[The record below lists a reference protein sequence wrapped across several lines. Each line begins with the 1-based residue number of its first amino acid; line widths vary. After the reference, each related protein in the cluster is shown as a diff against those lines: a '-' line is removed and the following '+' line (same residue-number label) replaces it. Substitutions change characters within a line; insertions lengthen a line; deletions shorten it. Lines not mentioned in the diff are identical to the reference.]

1 MILIYFLIGIIAAIL
16 GALPLGATN
25 IAVINT
31 TLRQNARQAFKI
43 TLAAG
48 FAEVILS
55 YYALHCNMMVKDFF
69 DANQWLQILI
79 AFLLL
84 AIGGFLF
91 FKSTEKKS
99 KTNKIKTSKY
109 LTGFLLGLLNPP
121 VLVYWLVIYGVING
135 YSLSLSIDSSLVILF
150 LFFFGVYVGKL
161 LTLYLYSKFSLVI
174 KQKFANINTII
185 NKVTGSLLFFIGLI
199 NVVKLYFV

>member
-1 MILIYFLIGIIAAIL
+1 MILIYLLIGIVAAVL

-31 TLRQNARQAFKI
+31 TLKQNAKQAFKI

-55 YYALHCNMMVKDFF
+55 YYALHCNMIVRNFF
-69 DANQWLQILI
+69 DTNQWLQILI

-84 AIGGFLF
+84 TIGGFLF
-91 FKSTEKKS
+91 FKTTKKNS
-99 KTNKIKTSKY
+99 HSRRFKTSKY
-109 LTGFLLGLLNPP
+109 ATGFLLGLLNPP
-121 VLVYWLVIYGVING
+121 VLIYWLVIYGVING
-135 YSLSLSIDSSLVILF
+135 YSLSLTVDASFAVLF
-150 LFFFGVYVGKL
+150 LFFFGVYIGKL
-161 LTLYLYSKFSLVI
+161 ITLYFYSKFSLVI

-185 NKVTGSLLFFIGLI
+185 NKVTGILLFFIGLV
-199 NVVKLYFV
+199 NVVKLYFI

>member
-1 MILIYFLIGIIAAIL
+1 MILIYLIIGILAAIV

-31 TLRQNARQAFKI
+31 TLKQNAKQAFKI

-48 FAEVILS
+48 IAEVILS
-55 YYALHCNMMVKDFF
+55 YYALHCNMIVRHFF
-69 DANQWLQILI
+69 DSNQWVQIVI

-91 FKSTEKKS
+91 FKSNKTSS
-99 KTNKIKTSKY
+99 KNSKLKTSKY
-109 LTGFLLGLLNPP
+109 ITGFFLGLLNPP

-135 YSLSLSIDSSLVILF
+135 YALSLSIESPLLILF
-150 LFFFGVYVGKL
+150 LFFLGVYLGKI
-161 LTLYLYSKFSLVI
+161 LTLYLYGKFSLVI
-174 KQKFANINTII
+174 KQKFENINTVI
-185 NKVTGSLLFFIGLI
+185 NKVTGSLLFVIGLV

>member
-1 MILIYFLIGIIAAIL
+1 MILIYLLIGILAAII

-31 TLRQNARQAFKI
+31 TLRQNAKQAFKI

-48 FAEVILS
+48 FAEVLLS
-55 YYALHCNMMVKDFF
+55 YYALHCNVTVRNFF
-69 DANQWLQILI
+69 DSNQWVQILI

-84 AIGGFLF
+84 AIGGLLF
-91 FKSTEKKS
+91 FKSS
-99 KTNKIKTSKY
+99 KTSTSNRKFKSSKY

-121 VLVYWLVIYGVING
+121 VLVYWLVIYGLINS
-135 YSLSLSIDSSLVILF
+135 YTLSLSIDSSVLILF
-150 LFFFGVYVGKL
+150 LFFLGVYIGKL

-174 KQKFANINTII
+174 KQKFENINAVI
-185 NKVTGSLLFFIGLI
+185 NKVTGSLLFFIGI
-199 NVVKLYFV
+199 VNVVKIYLV